1 MSVKSY
7 FIKTKKLFGAC
18 LLSLAV
24 LSPIAYQLLAQA
36 ETQINKTV
44 TTVTST
50 VSQGTTLTS
59 TSNGVVAEPEK
70 PVYYELV
77 QDNLKPDPD
86 EFYVNSIFDI
96 QGKPKASIARSQNK
110 RAGDLYDSYVTCGI
124 GDYIADGLRIDY
136 IDPRL
141 KEIIVVRDATQE
153 YYVLTMSYGTATSR
167 LVRIKNYKPKTL
179 KTP

>member
-1 MSVKSY
+1 MSQKSY
-7 FIKTKKLFGAC
+7 FTKTIIK
-18 LLSLAV
+18 V
-24 LSPIAYQLLAQA
+24 LSICFLSSSLLLVVNA
-36 ETQINKTV
+36 ELTNKVETKTEITTTTV
-44 TTVTST
+44 TTI
-50 VSQGTTLTS
+50 SQGTTLT
-59 TSNGVVAEPEK
+59 TPKAEPEK

-110 RAGDLYDSYVTCGI
+110 RAGDLYDSYVTYGI
-124 GDYIADGLRIDY
+124 GDYIAADLKIEY

-141 KEIIVVRDATQE
+141 KEIIVVRESSKQ

-167 LVRIKNYKPKTL
+167 LARIKNYKPRNK
-179 KTP
+179 

>member
-1 MSVKSY
+1 MSQKYY
-7 FIKTKKLFGAC
+7 FIKNAKKVFGIC
-18 LLSLAV
+18 LLSW
-24 LSPIAYQLLAQA
+24 SLLATVNAQPA
-36 ETQINKTV
+36 AKTETKTEKSTTTV
-44 TTVTST
+44 TTI
-50 VSQGTTLTS
+50 VSQGTTLT
-59 TSNGVVAEPEK
+59 TNGTEAKKAEPEK

-96 QGKPKASIARSQNK
+96 QGKPKTIARSQNK

-124 GDYIADGLRIDY
+124 GDYIADGLRIEY

-141 KEIIVVRDATQE
+141 KEIIVVRDATKE

-167 LVRIKNYKPKTL
+167 LARIKNYKPRG
-179 KTP
+179 